1 MWGWVAHCRALPA
14 VRRSSRFRNPIYG
27 RIKVAQEKVE
37 KLDRVEKVEPR
48 AENLEAAPANGAKPA
63 PGAGDQRIRMNTA
76 SVKSSYC
83 NMVNVTTTREEVVM
97 NFGINESWDQGVAEY
112 DVRLEHRIVM
122 SPFAAK
128 RLALMLGKLVTEY
141 EGRYGELK

>member
-1 MWGWVAHCRALPA
+1 MA
-14 VRRSSRFRNPIYG
+14 N
-27 RIKVAQEKVE
+27 EKVE
-37 KLDRVEKVEPR
+37 S
-48 AENLEAAPANGAKPA
+48 AT
-63 PGAGDQRIRMNTA
+63 AGDEGQRIRMNTA

-97 NFGINESWDQGVAEY
+97 NFGVNESWDRGASEY

-128 RLALMLGKLVTEY
+128 RLATMHGKLVEEP

>member
-1 MWGWVAHCRALPA
+1 MADKKEPQSSTPA
-14 VRRSSRFRNPIYG
+14 TP
-27 RIKVAQEKVE
+27 
-37 KLDRVEKVEPR
+37 
-48 AENLEAAPANGAKPA
+48 APATADG
-63 PGAGDQRIRMNTA
+63 QRLRMNTA

-97 NFGINESWDQGVAEY
+97 NFGVNESWDRGAAEY

-128 RLALMLGKLVTEY
+128 RLTQMLGKLVEEY
-141 EGRYGELK
+141 EARYGELK